1 MGRSAPP
8 ADKPLPGAQLVGG
21 CESRSAFRLLLA
33 GLGEECG
40 ESPSGAQCWGRSA
53 GGVSGDGVDVRGPAG
68 GGRAVLGEAVGP
80 MSRYLNQELVGIL
93 SN

>member
-1 MGRSAPP
+1 M
-8 ADKPLPGAQLVGG
+8 
-21 CESRSAFRLLLA
+21 
-33 GLGEECG
+33 
-40 ESPSGAQCWGRSA
+40 
-53 GGVSGDGVDVRGPAG
+53 SGDGVDVRGPAG